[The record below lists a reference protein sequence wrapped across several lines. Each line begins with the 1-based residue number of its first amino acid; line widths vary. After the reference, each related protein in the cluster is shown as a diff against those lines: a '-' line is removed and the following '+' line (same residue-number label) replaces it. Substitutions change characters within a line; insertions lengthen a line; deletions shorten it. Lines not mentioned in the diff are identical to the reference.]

1 MVFGPRL
8 ARLLGEPDD
17 PPPESRARRSERPVR
32 RPFQTGWISGLHL
45 VVGTVLWFGGA
56 VGLAAIATE
65 VGVVWMVA
73 GFPLLVAGFVARLS
87 THPWDFGLQIYDD
100 TSRLHIGALPRGVR
114 SSQLFVPYGLALGWF
129 VRRGLVSE
137 WFRRESGGQ
146 IDDLLAGRLSGPHL
160 YAWWGGIF
168 ASDMLN
174 DEGKAFARRYMI
186 SMDEPW
192 GRRIDLRSGGAL
204 ELHTNTGGSRLTF
217 VFCVRKAKTVRTPS
231 PIHPSRWRHSTVW
244 PTGGWPAGAAGA
256 CCMRSTRPTSEAG
269 AGGSTRTTCDRRSRR
284 AGWHEVLCCAECA
297 VW

>member
-73 GFPLLVAGFVARLS
+73 GFPLLVAWFVARLS

-204 ELHTNTGGSRLTF
+204 ELHTKYRWFALDLRVLCPEGEDSPYAIPDTPESVAAFDSLADRRL
-217 VFCVRKAKTVRTPS
+217 A
-231 PIHPSRWRHSTVW
+231 RWRRWRMLHAIHEANI
-244 PTGGWPAGAAGA
+244 GGW
-256 CCMRSTRPTSEAG
+256 RRWLDKNYVRPP
-269 AGGSTRTTCDRRSRR
+269 
-284 AGWHEVLCCAECA
+284 
-297 VW
+297 